1 MNDAR
6 NDARLPSRDD
16 ILKAK
21 LEAIA
26 RALPALPAWHAA
38 LARISAPSSHE
49 DRLAVY
55 QAVRG
60 SGNLPTDAGFFLV
73 AGEID
78 DLVSSLPQPKLQE
91 FEVTMQAIMEA
102 HGLEE
107 DDFWEKGEAPAEY
120 LEAHRQYMEVW
131 NQLYLAELLA
141 RGEHEIAQT
150 FRDDHREY
158 ERRLEMGRKFLFG
171 SITDNQEDLFRWT
184 QALVNE
190 VSACLEVIS
199 PMGPMGYRY
208 HVEDDLVAIKVYPTP
223 VELVGGPDDGGRV
236 DPDFHIDLGEL
247 SDVFDD
253 VLHMGWN
260 ALGMNDE
267 EGPHISVE
275 GKFRGQDVYLQLLA
289 RAPDDEEPGLKLNVT
304 QFRRR

>member
-1 MNDAR
+1 MNEAQV
-6 NDARLPSRDD
+6 PSRDE

-21 LEAIA
+21 LVAIA
-26 RALPALPAWHAA
+26 HELPTPPSWQND
-38 LARISAPSSHE
+38 LAKLSATSTNE

-55 QAVRG
+55 QAIRD
-60 SGNLPTDAGFFLV
+60 SGNLLADAGFFLV
-73 AGEID
+73 ADEID
-78 DLVSSLPQPKLQE
+78 ALVSSLPQPKLQE
-91 FEVTMQAIMEA
+91 YEGVMQAIMEA
-102 HGLEE
+102 HGLED

-120 LEAHRQYMEVW
+120 LEAHRQYMEAW
-131 NQLYLAELLA
+131 DQLYLGELLA
-141 RGEHEIAQT
+141 RGEHEIAKA

-158 ERRLEMGRKFLFG
+158 ERRLELGRKFLFG
-171 SITDNQEDLFRWT
+171 SITDNQEALFRWS

-208 HVEDDLVAIKVYPTP
+208 HVEEDLVAIKVYPTP
-223 VELVGGPDDGGRV
+223 VELIGGPDDGGRV

-247 SDVFDD
+247 SNVFED

-267 EGPHISVE
+267 EGPHILVE
-275 GKFRGQDVYLQLLA
+275 GKFRGQDVYLQVLA

-304 QFRRR
+304 QFRQR